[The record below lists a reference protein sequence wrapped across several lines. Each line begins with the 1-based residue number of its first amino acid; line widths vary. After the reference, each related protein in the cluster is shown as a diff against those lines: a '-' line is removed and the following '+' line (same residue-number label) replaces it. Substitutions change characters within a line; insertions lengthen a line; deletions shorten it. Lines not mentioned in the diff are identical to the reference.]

1 MTDRSRHRQENWRF
15 FFLFLLRRVLLVF
28 RLGPLLPLTQVTG
41 VGTRNTEF
49 PEHISGLLVLG
60 DGALGEDATARGG
73 VDGEDRSNRPEL
85 LGPGSNIG
93 GGVALLDLAGLAGE
107 EDQLRLVLGEAGDV
121 GLKGLDRGVAAAVV
135 DGNTDGESEFAG
147 DLGLLEGGGGMS

>member
-1 MTDRSRHRQENWRF
+1 MTAPGTEKLEKN
-15 FFLFLLRRVLLVF
+15 LFLLRRGLLIF

-49 PEHISGLLVLG
+49 PKHISGLLGVG
-60 DGALGEDATARGG
+60 DGTLGEDATARGG

-85 LGPGSNIG
+85 LGLGSDIG
-93 GGVALLDLAGLAGE
+93 GGVALLNLTDLARE
-107 EDQLRLVLGEAGDV
+107 EDQLRLVLDEAGDV

-135 DGNTDGESEFAG
+135 DGDADGESEFAG
-147 DLGLLEGGGGMS
+147 DLGLLEGGVG